1 MKAILKY
8 ILLTAARDWL
18 FIGLFAAVIAASG
31 ISFFLGSNALSEQ
44 SQMQIVFIAG
54 STRLILAIGIILF
67 ICFHIRR
74 SFENREI
81 DFIISRPISRT
92 TFLFAYFISFTVLSL
107 LLLLP
112 IASLLFILFRPDIM
126 GLLAWSLSIFCELI
140 LISTF
145 AILASLI
152 LKSAVSAVLACF
164 SFYIISRIMG
174 YAVSTIII
182 PAKLNNI
189 NMNIALETFLKLLSS
204 LFPRLD
210 LFGQSKWLI
219 YSDVQIETISFIVA
233 QSAIYITF
241 ILLMSIFDFKRKQF

>member
-31 ISFFLGSNALSEQ
+31 LSFFLGSNALSEQ
-44 SQMQIVFIAG
+44 NQMQIVFIAG
-54 STRLILAIGIILF
+54 STRLILAIGMILF

-81 DFIISRPISRT
+81 DFIISRPISRV
-92 TFLFAYFISFTVLSL
+92 TFLLAYFISFTVLSL

-126 GLLAWSLSIFCELI
+126 GLLAWSLSIFCELT
-140 LISTF
+140 LLSTF

-189 NMNIALETFLKLLSS
+189 NINIALETFLKLLSS

-219 YSDVQIETISFIVA
+219 YSDVQIETINFILA
-233 QSAIYITF
+233 QSIIYITF